1 MPVILRVNFK
11 YQLYRRYLSLAQIL
25 IPRLAESLAG
35 RESQSNLFPH
45 ALNLVSS
52 FLFVRDGRGGLSY
65 TSRPNGHSRG
75 ERTNSKANKPLLYIK
90 SHVMI

>member
-25 IPRLAESLAG
+25 VPRLAESLAG

-52 FLFVRDGRGGLSY
+52 FLFVRDGRGAYHIRVDQTGTVEGKGQTAKQIS
-65 TSRPNGHSRG
+65 
-75 ERTNSKANKPLLYIK
+75 LYYI
-90 SHVMI
+90 SNHT